1 MTHQVR
7 CGSVLSTQC
16 TICFISS
23 KGLAGS
29 GKLLWKHPESCCTHN
44 TFRLNLP
51 SLSMWLPWS
60 CIYLLFQKV
69 ALKNKN
75 KKTLSILHINAMLW
89 FARSEQTLQVT
100 TIQGWENTTNTC
112 LKTNYMH
119 CNLVLV
125 LKFSACKKD
134 SANYWHL
141 YCGQPGLQAPTF
153 QSQVTLLNSVLPP
166 LRFICLCTIWWFG
179 VLSHLHDLVIWRS
192 RVSVNLFSSPKQS
205 WTQYCDHRGFFL
217 SAQLGDLAFMGSV
230 NRFSTATTAPPSN
243 LLTASVPVSP
253 DTHTNSYKAFPSPY
267 RVWSVRSDPRS
278 LIPGQT
284 PQHTEPQCSQAT
296 YLLCH
301 HL

>member
-69 ALKNKN
+69 TLKT
-75 KKTLSILHINAMLW
+75 KKQTKLSILHINAMLW

-112 LKTNYMH
+112 LTTNYIH

-205 WTQYCDHRGFFL
+205 WTQYCHRGFFL
-217 SAQLGDLAFMGSV
+217 SAQLGDVHEASPYHFSLHNLVIWRSWVLSTDLAQ
-230 NRFSTATTAPPSN
+230 RPLILHTTEATTWVLR
-243 LLTASVPVSP
+243 LL
-253 DTHTNSYKAFPSPY
+253 
-267 RVWSVRSDPRS
+267 S
-278 LIPGQT
+278 LCTTWWFGVHGFCQPI
-284 PQHTEPQCSQAT
+284 
-296 YLLCH
+296 
-301 HL
+301 